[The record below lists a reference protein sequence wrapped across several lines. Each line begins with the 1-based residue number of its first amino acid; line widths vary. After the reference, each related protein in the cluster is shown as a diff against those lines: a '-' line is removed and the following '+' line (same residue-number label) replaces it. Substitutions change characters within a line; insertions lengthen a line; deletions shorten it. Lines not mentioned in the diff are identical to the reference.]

1 LCIMNECDT
10 IVTHLPKPGLIG
22 SFVWWLILSLHYWNF
37 RVFFNAKE
45 NWIGLWRSSMTF
57 LSFWCVLV
65 NSLSV
70 TFGKTKKGEQLGYLC
85 LEGNGLCEVLCCKL
99 VVVYNFFSLY
109 WIGLR
114 VVNEK
119 FGEIH
124 LVLTMGFSYLV

>member
-1 LCIMNECDT
+1 MYYEWMWYYSHPFTQTRFDWIICLVINL
-10 IVTHLPKPGLIG
+10 VTLLLKFP
-22 SFVWWLILSLHYWNF
+22 SFY
-37 RVFFNAKE
+37 NAKE
-45 NWIGLWRSSMTF
+45 NWIGLWRSSMIF
-57 LSFWCVLV
+57 LSFWCALV

-109 WIGLR
+109 WVGLR

-119 FGEIH
+119 FGKIH

>member
-1 LCIMNECDT
+1 MNECDT
-10 IVTHLPKPGLIG
+10 IVTHSPKPDLIG

-45 NWIGLWRSSMTF
+45 NWIGLWRSSMIF
-57 LSFWCVLV
+57 FSFWCVLV

-109 WIGLR
+109 WVGLR

-119 FGEIH
+119 FGKIH
-124 LVLTMGFSYLV
+124 LVLTMCFSYLV